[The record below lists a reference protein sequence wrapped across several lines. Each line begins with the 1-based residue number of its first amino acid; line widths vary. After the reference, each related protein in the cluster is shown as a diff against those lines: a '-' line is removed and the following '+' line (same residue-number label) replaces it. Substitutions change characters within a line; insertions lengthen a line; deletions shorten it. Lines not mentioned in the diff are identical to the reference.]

1 VMRDPA
7 AFAALV
13 SLAQEYAAS
22 VQHEVDVIA
31 GLGKL
36 GNWQNTCAHLPSF
49 FSDLKLIVHLYKTS
63 SFSVVRVA
71 NAVCLHLH

>member
-36 GNWQNTCAHLPSF
+36 GNWQNTCAHLPLC
-49 FSDLKLIVHLYKTS
+49 FSDLKLIV
-63 SFSVVRVA
+63 
-71 NAVCLHLH
+71 

>member
-1 VMRDPA
+1 MRDPA

-22 VQHEVDVIA
+22 VQHEIDVIA

-36 GNWQNTCAHLPSF
+36 RNRQNSCSAQIFRYF
-49 FSDLKLIVHLYKTS
+49 FQIKIDWIRHQASLTFMLRRRFGVHQ
-63 SFSVVRVA
+63 
-71 NAVCLHLH
+71 H